1 MYILDFEKP
10 IAELEQKIQDIKAH
24 AEAED
29 IDMAEELS
37 RLEEKA
43 RKLRE
48 EVYSNLSR
56 WQKVQLAR
64 HPQRPHTLDYIERI
78 ATDFIALHGDRFYS
92 DDHAMV
98 GGIAKVEGKKILII
112 GHQKGKDTKDNLYR
126 NFGMPHPEGYR
137 KALRLMKLA
146 AKFHRPVLSLIDT
159 QGAYPGVKAEERGQA
174 ESIARNIFEMSH
186 LPIPIVIAIVGE
198 GASGGALGIG
208 VGDKILMMEHTWY
221 SVIAPE
227 SCSTILWRDRE
238 KKEEAAEALKLTP
251 GDLLKFGIIDEIIPE
266 PLGGA
271 HRDYDEA
278 ASRLKSAVLA
288 TFSQLEQIPPDEL
301 IKKRVDKFTAIGA
314 WEE

>member
-198 GASGGALGIG
+198 GASGGGLG
-208 VGDKILMMEHTWY
+208 
-221 SVIAPE
+221 
-227 SCSTILWRDRE
+227 DRRRRQ
-238 KKEEAAEALKLTP
+238 
-251 GDLLKFGIIDEIIPE
+251 DLDD
-266 PLGGA
+266 GA
-271 HRDYDEA
+271 HLVFRH
-278 ASRLKSAVLA
+278 SS
-288 TFSQLEQIPPDEL
+288 
-301 IKKRVDKFTAIGA
+301 
-314 WEE
+314 